1 MQLKIVLLGF
11 FLSLFSVA
19 VMAGGN
25 HDHGHSHSHTP
36 VNQETATIKAADIVA
51 ALIKR
56 EKLGKSWASVTANSV
71 EKKVFKGNLEWVAIF
86 FNGKISDPAKQKLY
100 VFLTLGGDHIAV
112 NYSGK

>member
-11 FLSLFSVA
+11 CLSLFSVA

-56 EKLGKSWASVTANSV
+56 EKLGKS
-71 EKKVFKGNLEWVAIF
+71 
-86 FNGKISDPAKQKLY
+86 
-100 VFLTLGGDHIAV
+100 
-112 NYSGK
+112 